1 MTVPTI
7 WVGPV
12 RSHCMPMTISPF
24 DWAWDRGAPARPP
37 AATRSDVR
45 MARKNRI
52 VVLLSS
58 RTSVREWPDPEIVA
72 DIPPQAVQPLGLD
85 DEEEDD
91 EGAEHHEAE
100 VGDEVEHG
108 LGGEEDATER
118 LHGEADDDGKEGDE
132 DGAQH
137 GAQNRPEPADDDH
150 GEVVDGHVDLELL
163 VVGDAEKIRAQHTG
177 DAGIERGYGKGQ
189 QLVAEDVDA
198 DDLGGDVLVA
208 DSDEGAAHPAA
219 HEIEGPHDGQD
230 HEHEQEIV

>member
-1 MTVPTI
+1 MTT
-7 WVGPV
+7 
-12 RSHCMPMTISPF
+12 SPF
-24 DWAWDRGAPARPP
+24 DWAMDGVGASRPLPPSTSANAIAR
-37 AATRSDVR
+37 TCLMS
-45 MARKNRI
+45 
-52 VVLLSS
+52 VLLSS

-137 GAQNRPEPADDDH
+137 G
-150 GEVVDGHVDLELL
+150 
-163 VVGDAEKIRAQHTG
+163 
-177 DAGIERGYGKGQ
+177 
-189 QLVAEDVDA
+189 
-198 DDLGGDVLVA
+198 
-208 DSDEGAAHPAA
+208 
-219 HEIEGPHDGQD
+219 
-230 HEHEQEIV
+230 